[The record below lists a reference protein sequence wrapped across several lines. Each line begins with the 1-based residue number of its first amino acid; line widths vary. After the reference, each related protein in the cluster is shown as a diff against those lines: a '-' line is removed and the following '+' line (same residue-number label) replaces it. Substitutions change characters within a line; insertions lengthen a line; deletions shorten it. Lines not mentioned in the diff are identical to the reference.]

1 VYHGPAT
8 REARTGGK
16 FIASREHHRL
26 LGDVSEE
33 ENAQKMV
40 DTTLGI
46 NGRLDI
52 LVNNAA
58 IEIND
63 GLVDMNPG

>member
-1 VYHGPAT
+1 
-8 REARTGGK
+8 
-16 FIASREHHRL
+16 
-26 LGDVSEE
+26 
-33 ENAQKMV
+33 MV